1 MKKSAD
7 SGFFR
12 DNGTKIDPDL
22 IIKPGLCMSCRR
34 DNDPDEKVLCI
45 LTQAD
50 QEDEPEFRC
59 AGFWPKS

>member
-12 DNGTKIDPDL
+12 DDGTEIDPDL

-34 DNDPDEKVLCI
+34 DNDPDEEVLCI
-45 LTQAD
+45 LTQVD
-50 QEDEPEFRC
+50 QKDEPEFRC
-59 AGFWPKS
+59 AGFQPKS